1 MSQCDYFWWPKN
13 CQKKQKALHPV
24 IRTLL
29 PQCKLMTTLND
40 ETTQVAPWV
49 GMTMVTQSS
58 DELSLIAS
66 NAAGELFCCD
76 VGLGE
81 GEEAGEGA
89 SEADLFS
96 VDDTRGRP
104 TLNKQDG
111 NSSNGPA
118 AKLPTQPT

>member
-1 MSQCDYFWWPKN
+1 M
-13 CQKKQKALHPV
+13 
-24 IRTLL
+24 
-29 PQCKLMTTLND
+29 
-40 ETTQVAPWV
+40 TTQVAPWV
-49 GMTMVTQSS
+49 GMTMVSQSS

-81 GEEAGEGA
+81 GEGAGEEA

-104 TLNKQDG
+104 I
-111 NSSNGPA
+111 SINGPA
-118 AKLPTQPT
+118 AKLPTSPTQRWCSNQPYLTL

>member
-1 MSQCDYFWWPKN
+1 M
-13 CQKKQKALHPV
+13 
-24 IRTLL
+24 

-76 VGLGE
+76 VGLRE

-96 VDDTRGRP
+96 VDDTRGRQ
-104 TLNKQDG
+104 TLNQRTCG
-111 NSSNGPA
+111 EVANIIN
-118 AKLPTQPT
+118 AKMVL